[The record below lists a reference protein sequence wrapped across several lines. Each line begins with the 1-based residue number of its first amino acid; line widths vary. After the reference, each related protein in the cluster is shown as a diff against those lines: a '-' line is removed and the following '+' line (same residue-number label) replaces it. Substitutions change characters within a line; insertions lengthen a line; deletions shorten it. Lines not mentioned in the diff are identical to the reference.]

1 MFSLKYKIARINE
14 NPICYHAPIR
24 LVRIR
29 LVTEYFPCNRT
40 SMNFQIHE
48 ITINVTIKF
57 EKLKISMKLQTIKPE
72 T

>member
-14 NPICYHAPIR
+14 NPICYHAP
-24 LVRIR
+24 IR